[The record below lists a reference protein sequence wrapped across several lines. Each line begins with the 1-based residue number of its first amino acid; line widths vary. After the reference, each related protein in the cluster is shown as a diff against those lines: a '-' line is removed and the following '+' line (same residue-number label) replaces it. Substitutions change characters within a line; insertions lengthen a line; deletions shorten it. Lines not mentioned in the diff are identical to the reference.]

1 MSRLRVVP
9 PKKDN
14 YELALALEK
23 ILEVVPLVESQRNDI
38 KDAAERLKY
47 QED

>member
-1 MSRLRVVP
+1 MSHLRAVP

-23 ILEVVPLVESQRNDI
+23 IIEILPMVESQRNDI

-47 QED
+47 QDD